1 MSTMSKLS
9 TANGGRILRMALAI
23 AAIGALIPAAYG
35 EAGAPAT
42 SPGLSTTPPGAT
54 PAAAAASAAASA
66 PPPRM
71 ARHASRV
78 KPVAQQ
84 AMLDT
89 AGGRMELSRN
99 MALAEGKSTLMHLPF
114 PVARVSVGDPRIAD
128 VILLNTTDVYLLG
141 KSVGTTNL
149 IVWNRNNEASII
161 DLSVSIDASLL
172 QARLSELLPN
182 EKELRVTVA
191 GDTLILSGV
200 VSDTVKADQA
210 MSLAN
215 AYAQRGSRPAAGAAA
230 AGAAPA
236 AAGAAPDPS
245 GGPSAS
251 PRVINLMAIA
261 APQQVMLEVK
271 VAEVSK
277 TLVDQLGA
285 NLGLS
290 KTIGGWTYSLLSN
303 LLSNNPSGFG
313 ASNSRNGN
321 FLGLDAQKRDGL
333 IKVLAEPNIMAI
345 SGQEAS
351 FLAGGKIFI
360 PVSQTNNGG
369 TPTITLEEKEFG
381 VAVKFTP
388 TVLEGGRINL
398 KVSPEVSDLNKEGI
412 GITATGISTTAIL
425 PSFTTRRAT
434 TTVQLF
440 DGQSFAIGGL
450 IKNNVTSNIKALPGL
465 GEVPVLGALF
475 RSTDFQT
482 DRSELVFIITP
493 HLVKPLPPDY
503 KLPTDPYVQPTRGDM
518 FMQGKMEGTA
528 PAPAPAPAP
537 LPQPAPM
544 PLPASAPPAAMAAPV
559 PPAMPVAMPVAT
571 PTVTTNDLPQYRA
584 IPKADAAT
592 SSASII
598 DDLK

>member
-1 MSTMSKLS
+1 MNTMSKLS

-23 AAIGALIPAAYG
+23 AAIGALIPAAHG

-54 PAAAAASAAASA
+54 ASASAAAAATT
-66 PPPRM
+66 PPPKVVRRAPRM
-71 ARHASRV
+71 

-89 AGGRMELSRN
+89 AGGRADLSRN

-172 QARLSELLPN
+172 QARLAELLPN
-182 EKELRVTVA
+182 EKDLHVTVA

-200 VSDTVKADQA
+200 VSDTVKADQV

-303 LLSNNPSGFG
+303 LLSNNPSSIG

-518 FMQGKMEGTA
+518 FIQGKMEGTA
-528 PAPAPAPAP
+528 PAPAPMPQPAP
-537 LPQPAPM
+537 LPA
-544 PLPASAPPAAMAAPV
+544 PASAPPPAAMAAPV
-559 PPAMPVAMPVAT
+559 PPAMPVAT
-571 PTVTTNDLPQYRA
+571 PTVTSNDLPQYRA
-584 IPKADAAT
+584 VPKADAAT

>member
-1 MSTMSKLS
+1 MSTMSKMN

-23 AAIGALIPAAYG
+23 ATIGALIPAAHG

-54 PAAAAASAAASA
+54 PAPASASAAVSA
-66 PPPRM
+66 PPPKVVR
-71 ARHASRV
+71 RVPRV

-89 AGGRMELSRN
+89 AGGRTELSRN

-172 QARLSELLPN
+172 QTRLSELLPN

-215 AYAQRGSRPAAGAAA
+215 AYAQRGSRPAAGAAV

-303 LLSNNPSGFG
+303 LLSNNPSGFN

-528 PAPAPAPAP
+528 PAPAPAP

-544 PLPASAPPAAMAAPV
+544 PLPAAAPPAAMTAPV
-559 PPAMPVAMPVAT
+559 PPSMPVAMPVAT

-584 IPKADAAT
+584 VPKADAAT